1 MKVCIT
7 AGASGLDAP
16 MDPRFG
22 RCPFFVVV
30 DLDSMSENSVPN
42 SNVTAS
48 SGAGIQAAQEIAKQ
62 GVSALIT
69 GNIGPNAMQTLS
81 AAKIDVYQ
89 HQGGG
94 SVRDVVEKFQ
104 RGDLTKISSASVPV
118 HADQGQG
125 SGPAGQGRGRG
136 SGGGRGAGLGRG
148 GGQGMGSGSGVGG
161 GRVQGAVMGGQG
173 Q

>member
-1 MKVCIT
+1 MKICIT

-30 DLDSMSENSVPN
+30 DLDSMSENSIPN
-42 SNVTAS
+42 SDVMAS

-81 AAKIDVYQ
+81 AAKIEVYQ
-89 HQGGG
+89 HQGIG
-94 SVRDVVEKFQ
+94 SVRDVVEKYQ
-104 RGDLTKISSASVPV
+104 QGELMKISSASVPGHV
-118 HADQGQG
+118 GMGQG
-125 SGPAGQGRGRG
+125 PMGKGRGRG
-136 SGGGRGAGLGRG
+136 SGGGRGAGAGSS
-148 GGQGMGSGSGVGG
+148 GGQGTGSGSGVGG
-161 GRVQGAVMGGQG
+161 GRGQGAGRGGQG